1 MSQGNG
7 ASSIDRVLV
16 VGAGTMGQGIAQVCA
31 IAGYAVDLF
40 DVDAAVIERALTKL
54 ADGVSLEV
62 ERGRLSRAEAAAALA
77 RLAAGES
84 ETSIGR
90 STLVI
95 EAVREDLQVKQ
106 SLFAALER
114 RAHAETVFATN
125 TSSLSVTA
133 VGAACSRPGR
143 VAGLHFF
150 NPVPRMRIVEVVRG
164 LKTEDATI
172 SRLLEVARR
181 IGCQPVLTSDSP
193 GFVVNHAGRAFVTE
207 ALQIAAEGVA
217 DFATID
223 AILRETAGFRMGP
236 FELLDLTGLDV
247 SHPVMESIYRQYYED
262 GRYRPSTISRLRLSG
277 GLLGRKSGAG
287 FYTYPRD
294 KAPAASEPDSATRPS
309 GLSVFLAAGA
319 DGIPAALRQRFTGVP
334 EVKIVNS
341 AAAADVCLVAPLGA
355 DAATAVERGG
365 LPAER
370 TVAVDGLFFTDAAV
384 TLMTSAATTE
394 RARSLAGA
402 LVAAASLNAH
412 WIGDS
417 SGFVAQRVVGM
428 MIHLA
433 CEIAQQRIAAPADID
448 RAVKLALGYPKG
460 PFEWG
465 RALGP
470 ARVLALMQQIFAATG
485 DSRYRPSQWLRRRVQ
500 LGIELDVVE

>member
-1 MSQGNG
+1 MSQANG

-31 IAGYAVDLF
+31 IAGYAVELL
-40 DVDAAVIERALTKL
+40 DVDAAAVERALTKL

-62 ERGRLSRAEAAAALA
+62 ERGRLSRAEAAAALT
-77 RLAAGES
+77 RLATGES

-95 EAVREDLQVKQ
+95 EAVREDLRVKQ

-114 RAHAETVFATN
+114 RAHDATILATN

-133 VGAACSRPGR
+133 IGAACTRPGR

-150 NPVPRMRIVEVVRG
+150 NPVPRMRVVEVVRG
-164 LKTEDATI
+164 LKTEDSTI
-172 SRLLEVARR
+172 SVLLEVARR
-181 IGCQPVLTSDSP
+181 IGFQPVMTSDSP

-207 ALQIAAEGVA
+207 ALQIAGEGVA

-223 AILRETAGFRMGP
+223 AILRDTAGFRMGP

-262 GRYRPSTISRLRLSG
+262 ARYRPSTISRLRLSG

-294 KAPAASEPDSATRPS
+294 EAPASEPHSATHPS
-309 GLSVFLAAGA
+309 GLSVFLGVGA
-319 DGIPAALRQRFTGVP
+319 DSVPAALRERFAGVP

-355 DAATAVERGG
+355 DVATAVERGR

-370 TVAVDGLFFTDAAV
+370 TVAVDGLFFADAAV

-394 RARSLAGA
+394 RARSLAAA
-402 LVAAASLNAH
+402 LVAAASLKAY

-417 SGFVAQRVVGM
+417 AGFVVQRVVGM

-448 RAVKLALGYPKG
+448 LAVKLALGYPKG